1 MAQDQFTSER
11 NASTM
16 IHIEES
22 IIIKRPIEDVFAFTS
37 ETKNLPLWQTDVVEA
52 RHTPEGPV
60 QLGSKMTM
68 VRAFMGRKMEG
79 TSDIVEYA
87 PPTRYAYK
95 TTSGPEVTGVNT
107 CEAVAEGTR
116 FTTMFDMQTAGLL
129 SLADPLVARTIKRAV
144 ESGLANLKDLLETH
158 AGGVSA

>member
-1 MAQDQFTSER
+1 
-11 NASTM
+11 M

-22 IIIKRPIEDVFAFTS
+22 IIINRSIEEVFAFTS

-60 QLGSKMTM
+60 QVGTKMM
-68 VRAFMGRKMEG
+68 LVRAMMGRKIEG
-79 TSDIVEYA
+79 TADVVEYA

-107 CEAVAEGTR
+107 CEAVASGTK
-116 FTTMFDMQTAGLL
+116 FSTMFDMLTGGVL
-129 SLADPLVARTIKRAV
+129 SLADPLVARTIKRSV
-144 ESGLANLKDLLETH
+144 ETGLATLKEVLESR
-158 AGGVSA
+158 AGAASS

>member
-1 MAQDQFTSER
+1 
-11 NASTM
+11 M

-22 IIIKRPIEDVFAFTS
+22 IIINRPIEDVFAFTS

-60 QLGSKMTM
+60 QLGSKLTM
-68 VRAFMGRKMEG
+68 VRAFMGRNMEG

-95 TTSGPEVTGVNT
+95 TTSGPEVTGANI
-107 CEAVAEGTR
+107 CEAVTGGTK
-116 FTTMFDMQTAGLL
+116 FTVTFDMQTGGLF
-129 SLADPLVARTIKRAV
+129 SLADPLVGRTIKRSV
-144 ESGLANLKDLLETH
+144 ESGLGTLKDVLESR
-158 AGGVSA
+158 AAEVSS

>member
-1 MAQDQFTSER
+1 
-11 NASTM
+11 M

-22 IIIKRPIEDVFAFTS
+22 IIINRPIEEVFAFTS

-52 RHTPEGPV
+52 RHAPEGPV

-107 CEAVAEGTR
+107 CEAIAEGTK
-116 FTTMFDMQTAGLL
+116 FTTRFDMQTGGLF
-129 SLADPLVARTIKRAV
+129 SLADPLVARTIKRSV
-144 ESGLANLKDLLETH
+144 ESGLATLKDLLESR
-158 AGGVSA
+158 AGVASS

>member
-1 MAQDQFTSER
+1 
-11 NASTM
+11 M

-22 IIIKRPIEDVFAFTS
+22 IIINRPIEEVFAFMS

-52 RHTPEGPV
+52 RHAPEGPV
-60 QLGSKMTM
+60 QVGTKMSI

-79 TSDIVEYA
+79 TADIVEYA

-116 FTTMFDMQTAGLL
+116 FTTMFDMQTGGLF
-129 SLADPLVARTIKRAV
+129 SLADPLVSRTIKRSV
-144 ESGLANLKDLLETH
+144 ESGLATLKDVLESR
-158 AGGVSA
+158 AGAASS

>member
-1 MAQDQFTSER
+1 
-11 NASTM
+11 M

-22 IIIKRPIEDVFAFTS
+22 IIINRPIEEVFAFMS

-60 QLGSKMTM
+60 QVGTKMSI

-79 TSDIVEYA
+79 TADIVEYA

-95 TTSGPEVTGVNT
+95 TTSGPEVTGVNI
-107 CEAVAEGTR
+107 CEATDGGTR
-116 FTTMFDMQTAGLL
+116 FTVMFDMQTGGFF
-129 SLADPLVARTIKRAV
+129 SLADPLVARTIKRSV
-144 ESGLANLKDLLETH
+144 ESGLATLKDVLESR
-158 AGGVSA
+158 AGVASS